1 MDPREYELMYRVE
14 DEHWWYRGMAS
25 ITRALLAR
33 WYGASSS
40 LRILD
45 AGCGTGSA
53 MSTLLADYGQVTGVD
68 IHPLALKFCRKRGL
82 SRIACASILDLP
94 FAPAA
99 FDLVTSFD
107 VLYEKAV
114 ESDSGALREFVRVL
128 VPNGRVLLRLPAYDW
143 LRGRH
148 DEMVHTKKR
157 YTTKEVAR
165 LFMQSGLVVEHISF
179 ANMFLFP
186 VAVLKRLSEKLFGL
200 RDGHSD
206 LNTSAGLLDG
216 AFEKILKGEA
226 SLIAAHSL
234 PFGLSVVAVGRKG
247 QAS

>member
-25 ITRALLAR
+25 ITRTLLDR
-33 WYGASSS
+33 WYGASLQ
-40 LRILD
+40 LRILE

-53 MSTLLADYGQVTGVD
+53 MSTLLADYGCVTGVD
-68 IHPLALKFCRKRGL
+68 IHPLALQYCRKRGI

-94 FAPAA
+94 FASAQ
-99 FDLVTSFD
+99 FGLVTCFD

-114 ESDSGALREFVRVL
+114 DSDLAALREFLRVL
-128 VPNGRVLLRLPAYDW
+128 APNGRVFLRLPAYDW

-148 DEMVHTKKR
+148 DEIVHTRKR
-157 YTTKEVAR
+157 YTAKEVER
-165 LFMQSGLVVEHISF
+165 LLVQSGFIVEYISF

-186 VAVLKRLSEKLFGL
+186 IAVMKRFGERIFGL

-206 LNTSAGLLDG
+206 LDASVGRFDKV
-216 AFEKILKGEA
+216 FEKILRSEA
-226 SLIAAHSL
+226 ALIARNSL
-234 PFGLSVVAVGRKG
+234 PFGLSVIAVGRKR
-247 QAS
+247 

>member
-33 WYGASSS
+33 WYDASST

-68 IHPLALKFCRKRGL
+68 VHPLALKFCHQRGI
-82 SRIACASILDLP
+82 SRIARASILDLP
-94 FAPAA
+94 FASAE
-99 FDLVTSFD
+99 FNLVTCFD

-114 ESDSGALREFVRVL
+114 ASDLAALREFLRVL

-148 DEMVHTKKR
+148 DEIVHTKKR
-157 YTTKEVAR
+157 YTAKEVER
-165 LFMQSGLVVEHISF
+165 LLVQSGFIVEHISF

-186 VAVLKRLSEKLFGL
+186 IAVMKRFGERIFGL

-206 LNTSAGLLDG
+206 LDASVGRFDKV
-216 AFEKILKGEA
+216 FEKILRGEA
-226 SLIAAHSL
+226 ALIANNSL
-234 PFGLSVVAVGRKG
+234 SFGLSVIAVGRKR
-247 QAS
+247 

>member
-1 MDPREYELMYRVE
+1 MYRVE

-25 ITRALLAR
+25 ITRAVLTR
-33 WYGASSS
+33 WYDTSST

-53 MSTLLADYGQVTGVD
+53 MSTLLADYGQVTGID
-68 IHPLALKFCRKRGL
+68 IHPLALKFCHQRGI
-82 SRIACASILDLP
+82 SRIARASILDLP
-94 FAPAA
+94 FASAQ
-99 FDLVTSFD
+99 FDLVTCFD

-114 ESDSGALREFVRVL
+114 ASNLSALREFARVL

-148 DEMVHTKKR
+148 DEMVHTRKR
-157 YTTKEVAR
+157 YTAREVER
-165 LFMQSGLVVEHISF
+165 LLVQSGFMVEHVSF

-186 VAVLKRLSEKLFGL
+186 IAVMKRFGERIFGL

-206 LNTSAGLLDG
+206 LDASVGRFDKV
-216 AFEKILKGEA
+216 FEKILRSEA
-226 SLIAAHSL
+226 ALIARNSL
-234 PFGLSVVAVGRKG
+234 PFGLSVIAVGRKI
-247 QAS
+247 